1 MAAADDE
8 LRRVLSGLKLQE
20 TLGVILLQAAPSQ
33 DIQVAQAALCTLWN
47 LCGCGDRVILASL
60 ASGCVPFA
68 LKDVAHLTPE
78 WCARVAWLMA
88 EEPDCCEAL
97 RACDLAGALRSHRT
111 GAEVVS
117 RWVQR
122 ALGRLE
128 ANGSDK
134 KCELCRRGCGR
145 EPSTPRVFLTSSVQ
159 MHAHV
164 MKQTN
169 SPQGPWS
176 TMLFAPLG
184 MPKRDLHAARWILL

>member
-97 RACDLAGALRSHRT
+97 RACDLAGALRSHRN

-134 KCELCRRGCGR
+134 KCELCKRDA
-145 EPSTPRVFLTSSVQ
+145 VVNLQ
-159 MHAHV
+159 
-164 MKQTN
+164 
-169 SPQGPWS
+169 PQGFFSHLPFKC
-176 TMLFAPLG
+176 MH
-184 MPKRDLHAARWILL
+184 M